1 MKKGDFTSEQLEV
14 SAWAAA
20 LASATPTDV
29 VPPGWFTPAQL
40 AEKLGMTSER
50 MKRRITELLKLDR
63 CETKKF
69 RIENGGRG
77 VYPLPHY
84 RLK

>member
-1 MKKGDFTSEQLEV
+1 MKSKISTPDPDLQ
-14 SAWAAA
+14 AWCAA

-50 MKRRITELLKLDR
+50 MKRRITELMRLDK

>member
-1 MKKGDFTSEQLEV
+1 
-14 SAWAAA
+14 
-20 LASATPTDV
+20 
-29 VPPGWFTPAQL
+29 
-40 AEKLGMTSER
+40 

-63 CETKKF
+63 CEMQKF
-69 RIENGGRG
+69 RVSNGGRG